1 MQGGNSNAVYNQIMK
16 LYKFSV
22 VIKPAVENKETYFQ
36 VRVPA
41 LPEIVTFGNS
51 LEEAVFM
58 AQDALELVVLSRL
71 EDGENI
77 PTDKKPSK
85 ISSKETVKEILIS
98 VVHNVNSTPFENA
111 KSALA

>member
-1 MQGGNSNAVYNQIMK
+1 MNRMK

-22 VIKPAVENKETYFQ
+22 VIKPTVENKETYYQ
-36 VRVPA
+36 VQVPA
-41 LPEIVTFGNS
+41 LPEIVTYGDS
-51 LEEAVFM
+51 LEEAIYM

-77 PTDKKPSK
+77 PADKKPVSIVK
-85 ISSKETVKEILIS
+85 NAVIKEILVS
-98 VVHNVNSTPFENA
+98 VTHSVNSTPFENA